1 MRKTL
6 VTLTTFFALAGIM
19 AVAQHK
25 GPPDPAEMVQHQ
37 VGFLTKHLSLTTQQ
51 QQQATTIFTEA
62 ANNGKTFHDQMRTA
76 HQNLQAA
83 IQKNDA
89 AGIEQASNAI
99 GSLTTQ
105 MTAAH
110 AKAQA
115 AFFQTLTPD
124 QQTKMNAMQS
134 HHGGPGF
141 GGPGWRGHGHGGPDG
156 PSGPPPGAF

>member
-1 MRKTL
+1 MKKTL
-6 VTLTTFFALAGIM
+6 VTLTTFLALAGVM

-25 GPPDPAEMVQHQ
+25 GPPDPAQMVQHQ
-37 VGFLTKHLSLTTQQ
+37 VNFLTKHLSLTTQQ

-62 ANNGKTFHDQMRTA
+62 ANNGKAFHDQMRTA
-76 HQNLQAA
+76 HQTLQAA

-89 AGIEQASNAI
+89 AGIEQASNTI

-105 MTAAH
+105 MTATH

-124 QQTKMNAMQS
+124 QQTKMNEMHS
-134 HHGGPGF
+134 HHGGW
-141 GGPGWRGHGHGGPDG
+141 GGPGRGGHGGPDG
-156 PSGPPPGAF
+156 PGGPPPGAF